1 MLKSCPLCKVVGI
14 IAIIG
19 ALNSGAVG
27 LIHTNYVDNILSHV
41 HLARVFD
48 LLTILAALVLLV
60 SYIKSCPACKQ
71 K

>member
-1 MLKSCPLCKVVGI
+1 MVGI
-14 IAIIG
+14 VAIVDG
-19 ALNSGAVG
+19 RCDSGAVG
-27 LIHTNYVDNILSHV
+27 LIHTRYMDDILSHV